1 MYAELHDTPTH
12 AKPRVK
18 VRVRAHAHLRERALP
33 RALGQVWPSAGGCK
47 TASRKKFI
55 SSRRVSRV
63 RCARVITEPREFAIV
78 LIIIVS
84 GQTVN
89 RFAYVMNNPLSY
101 TDPSG
106 YFSWRKFLGKTII
119 RIVAAVAD
127 AFGCSGYCS
136 MAVNAY
142 YGYKSGG
149 VAGFF
154 ASFIPGSDNVWAN
167 AAIDAAKGCVVSSA
181 NGGSCGRGAAG
192 GVVGGMGGDN
202 PFGQML
208 AGCISARINRGS
220 CGDGAADALGSIAAA
235 YVSKSAVKA
244 WGEMQAE
251 AARASAGGGGDG
263 DDYRSSL
270 VACAG
275 SDCKAAWDI
284 LHRGTC
290 TTPSVACAS
299 QMEAYRKA
307 SERIEKM
314 QAITS
319 LVPDVLMLAASVT
332 PVGGGVTLYRSVS
345 SAELAT
351 LGKGFSIGGGA
362 EGKYF
367 AETLVDA
374 AAWGRQLGNP
384 HIVEVTVSKSVA
396 DSMYRWQK
404 LDNIGPARFAPID
417 ALKDASIRVI
427 R

>member
-1 MYAELHDTPTH
+1 MNGRIYDPLIG
-12 AKPRVK
+12 RFM
-18 VRVRAHAHLRERALP
+18 
-33 RALGQVWPSAGGCK
+33 SADP
-47 TASRKKFI
+47 FI
-55 SSRRVSRV
+55 QAPENLQSH
-63 RCARVITEPREFAIV
+63 
-78 LIIIVS
+78 
-84 GQTVN
+84 N
-89 RFAYVMNNPLSY
+89 RFAYVMNNPLTL

-106 YFSWRKFLGKTII
+106 YFSLKKFLGKTII

-127 AFGCSGYCS
+127 AFGCGGYCS

-149 VAGFF
+149 VAGLL

-167 AAIDAAKGCVVSSA
+167 VAIDAAKGCVVASA
-181 NGGSCGRGAAG
+181 NGGSCGRGAAS
-192 GVVGGMGGDN
+192 GVVGGMGGDSL
-202 PFGQML
+202 PGQLL
-208 AGCISARINRGS
+208 AGCIAARINRGS
-220 CGDGAADALGSIAAA
+220 CGDGAADRFSSIAAE

-251 AARASAGGGGDG
+251 AERASHGGGG

-299 QMEAYRKA
+299 QMEAYRRA
-307 SERIEKM
+307 SERIERM

-319 LVPDVLMLAASVT
+319 LVPDMLMLAASVT

-374 AAWGRQLGNP
+374 ATWGRQLGNP
-384 HIVEVTVSKSVA
+384 HIIEVTVSRSVA

-417 ALKDASIRVI
+417 TLKDAVI
-427 R
+427 KVLK

>member
-149 VAGFF
+149 IIGLV
-154 ASFIPGSDNVWAN
+154 ASFVPGLNDNTLGRMAV
-167 AAIDAAKGCVVSSA
+167 GCLSAVST
-181 NGGSCGRGAAG
+181 GGSCGRGAVA
-192 GVVGGMGGDN
+192 VEARSWGGDGLI
-202 PFGQML
+202 GQML
-208 AGCISARINRGS
+208 AGCIASRIGGGK
-220 CGDGAADALGSIAAA
+220 CGDGAADSLGSFAVQHLTKGMVRRDQDTQQSSNGDSFNNEDGEAAEYAMDTCMSCEGSMQMVSGGVDKYVIYERIGPGGERYVGHALADRFDARQAEHDRATGRDNRYKVIDRLEGTRETARLHEETHIRRNGGLNELENRRYEMNDKRYKALGGNEP
-235 YVSKSAVKA
+235 KPN
-244 WGEMQAE
+244 
-251 AARASAGGGGDG
+251 ARSGGSSRGGGGG
-263 DDYRSSL
+263 
-270 VACAG
+270 
-275 SDCKAAWDI
+275 K
-284 LHRGTC
+284 
-290 TTPSVACAS
+290 
-299 QMEAYRKA
+299 
-307 SERIEKM
+307 
-314 QAITS
+314 
-319 LVPDVLMLAASVT
+319 
-332 PVGGGVTLYRSVS
+332 GGG
-345 SAELAT
+345 
-351 LGKGFSIGGGA
+351 GGG
-362 EGKYF
+362 G
-367 AETLVDA
+367 
-374 AAWGRQLGNP
+374 GIRNP
-384 HIVEVTVSKSVA
+384 SWMFQRYDI
-396 DSMYRWQK
+396 
-404 LDNIGPARFAPID
+404 
-417 ALKDASIRVI
+417 
-427 R
+427 